1 MTTNINDYFP
11 SRYLKAHDLKGKTP
25 TVTIARVTFDQV
37 RGGRTGSV
45 ETKAILHFAGK
56 DKGLLL
62 NKTNARAIIA
72 IAGTAITEQWT
83 GVTVTLFATI
93 DTFGKEQHDVIRIKA
108 PAAVPARREAGP
120 AILVDALE
128 IDLADGQGRGR
139 AY

>member
-72 IAGTAITEQWT
+72 IAGTAIT
-83 GVTVTLFATI
+83 
-93 DTFGKEQHDVIRIKA
+93 
-108 PAAVPARREAGP
+108 
-120 AILVDALE
+120 
-128 IDLADGQGRGR
+128 
-139 AY
+139 